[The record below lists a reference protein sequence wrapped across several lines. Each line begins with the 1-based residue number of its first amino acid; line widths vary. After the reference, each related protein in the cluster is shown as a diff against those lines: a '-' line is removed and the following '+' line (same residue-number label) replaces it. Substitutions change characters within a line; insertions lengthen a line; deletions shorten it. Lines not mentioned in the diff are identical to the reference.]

1 VTYPEPR
8 GEHRPKR
15 RSERTQWQNLSRCFV
30 FVFLAS
36 TVVGIEHCG
45 HLIWIANGLALTYLL
60 LAPRWLWPQY
70 LPVAFVAI
78 LAGGLVVDP
87 AGWRRCTLLSVCNAL
102 EIGLA
107 AFALRKRSAQLPR
120 FCNQKYLFR
129 FALYAVSGAPV
140 LASLA
145 FTIADALWNRS
156 LSFSP
161 MVNWIST
168 DGLGTAITTPAC
180 VALFQ
185 NRLKFPEGR
194 RSWIL
199 LLALIPITIGAFA
212 PWKFPLVF
220 LLYPTVALIL
230 FRFGLGWAAMCTLFI
245 TAVGSWFTIHNMGPF
260 AVVGTA
266 LSRNPTV
273 LLQLYLASG
282 MFLIFAAS
290 SVLDSLQSTERRL
303 RETASLHELVAENS
317 RDIII
322 FADFQGN
329 RSYVSAAAERLG
341 GWSRG
346 ELLGHKSLELVHPD
360 DRGRI
365 RSVIERLRVGGNGEL
380 AEYRIKNVK
389 GGYLWVEG
397 NLRSVHDP
405 STGVSIG
412 ILNML
417 RDISQRKEAERKLQ
431 DAYATLEALAATDS
445 LTHLANRRA
454 FDQCLANEWRRCL
467 RERLPL
473 SVLLIDADWF
483 KSYNDTYGHPRGDR
497 CLKHLADSA
506 LEAVSRASDLV
517 ARIGGE
523 EFGVILP
530 NTHSEGARQV
540 AEKIRAALRARKVT
554 HTANPSGCVTISIGS
569 ATMVPTLGDHASTLI
584 QRADEALY
592 RSKHAGRD
600 RVCDW
605 AESAE
610 LMLVKVS

>member
-1 VTYPEPR
+1 M
-8 GEHRPKR
+8 
-15 RSERTQWQNLSRCFV
+15 FV
-30 FVFLAS
+30 FAAS
-36 TVVGIEHCG
+36 AVVGIEHCG
-45 HLIWIANGLALTYLL
+45 QLIWVANGLGLSYLL
-60 LAPRWLWPQY
+60 LAPRWLWMRY
-70 LPVAFVAI
+70 AAAI
-78 LAGGLVVDP
+78 FCGMLAGGLV
-87 AGWRRCTLLSVCNAL
+87 AGPESWGYCAALSACNL
-102 EIGLA
+102 IEVLLA
-107 AFALRKRSAQLPR
+107 AFALRKRSAQMPN
-120 FCNQKYLFR
+120 FCDQRYLLR
-129 FALYAVSGAPV
+129 FAVYAIGGAPV
-140 LASLA
+140 IASLVLTA
-145 FTIADALWNRS
+145 GFSLWDRSVTWAQIA
-156 LSFSP
+156 
-161 MVNWIST
+161 NWITT
-168 DGLGTAITTPAC
+168 DGLGNAITTPAC

-185 NRLKFPEGR
+185 NRLRLPEGR
-194 RSWIL
+194 KSWPL
-199 LLALIPITIGAFA
+199 LLVLIPITIGAFA
-212 PWKFPLVF
+212 PWKVPLVF
-220 LLYPTVALIL
+220 LLYPAVALIL
-230 FRFGLGWAAMCTLFI
+230 FRFGLGWAAMSTLFI

-260 AVVGTA
+260 AMVGAA

-290 SVLDSLQSTERRL
+290 SVVDSLRNTERRL

-317 RDIII
+317 RDVII
-322 FADFQGN
+322 FADFEGN

-341 GWSRG
+341 GWSRE

-365 RSVIERLRVGGNGEL
+365 RSVIERLRLGGSGEL
-380 AEYRIKNVK
+380 AEYRIRNVK

-417 RDISQRKEAERKLQ
+417 RDISHRKEAERKLQ
-431 DAYATLEALAATDS
+431 DAYATLEALAATDP

-483 KSYNDTYGHPRGDR
+483 KSYNDAYGHPRGDR
-497 CLKHLADSA
+497 CLKHIADSA
-506 LEAVSRASDLV
+506 LEAVSRSSDLV

-530 NTHSEGARQV
+530 NTQSEGARQV
-540 AEKIRAALRARKVT
+540 GEKIRAALRGRRVS
-554 HTANPSGCVTISIGS
+554 HSANPSGCVTISLGS
-569 ATMVPTLGDHASTLI
+569 ATMVPTMGDHASTLI

-592 RSKHAGRD
+592 RAKHAGRD

-605 AESAE
+605 ADTAE
-610 LMLVKVS
+610 LMLVS